1 MMRHRSRMVE
11 AKAARAHVAV
21 SVRSAPMKR
30 LFKLTSDNT
39 KPATVAATS
48 GGMLPRLCEE
58 NTHA

>member
-1 MMRHRSRMVE
+1 MVE

-21 SVRSAPMKR
+21 SVRSAPMKP

-48 GGMLPRLCEE
+48 DGMLPRLCEE